1 MNTRPS
7 ACKADALPAELLK
20 DIGDATGTRT
30 PITAVKGRCPNRLDD
45 SVILL
50 VDRPRIELGLPA
62 CKAGVLTVITISPF
76 GGQGEI

>member
-45 SVILL
+45 GVMVHSYCWF
-50 VDRPRIELGLPA
+50 ELRMVELFHWWTAWELNPLKLA
-62 CKAGVLTVITISPF
+62 CKASA
-76 GGQGEI
+76 